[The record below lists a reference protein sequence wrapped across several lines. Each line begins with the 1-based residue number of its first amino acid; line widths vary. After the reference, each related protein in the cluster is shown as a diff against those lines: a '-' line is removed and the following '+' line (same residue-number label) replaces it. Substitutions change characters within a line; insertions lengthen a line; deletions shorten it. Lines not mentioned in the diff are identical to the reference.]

1 MKETMKIVG
10 KVVAVLAATAMTIVV
25 CVMTK
30 DCHKTLMTVMIAYST
45 AMTIEI
51 AIDNIKEKDNK

>member
-1 MKETMKIVG
+1 MKIVG
-10 KVVAVLAATAMTIVV
+10 KVVAVLSATAMTIVV
-25 CVMTK
+25 YVMTK
-30 DCHKTLMTVMIAYST
+30 DCHKTIVTVMVAFSM